1 MLKRV
6 LNAAA
11 WGYAGTTLKL
21 VMQLGVQIVL
31 ARLLGPTEY
40 GLFAIG
46 VMAVSFALF
55 FGDVASSALIP
66 RQNLE
71 TEEIRFAFTW
81 QMIVGISVTVIIALL
96 AGAIAKFV
104 NEPRAEY
111 VIRALSLICLFN
123 AVGGVSLALLRRNI
137 DFKTIQIAQV
147 IGYFVGYVLLAIPYA
162 IFVGASVTAL
172 VIAWLGQVLVTSA
185 IYIFKASHSFRPILR
200 CNNGRELLT
209 FGFHSFVS
217 NLGTWSIMNIDKVVI
232 ARTFP
237 VIQVG
242 LYSTAYNL
250 LSTPLTLIYSTL
262 QQLTFSTGSQL
273 SNNRAGQ
280 VLAALISLVV
290 VFAGLG
296 YVFSLI
302 MAEPIVLLL
311 YGEKWLAAVPFVKAF
326 SVTMFFY
333 AISGVITPLLWAHGA
348 VRKDAIIQAFMAAL
362 IGIGALVLSHWS
374 AIAVAWWVAMVFALR
389 AAVLI
394 TTGLRVFPEI
404 RHTLNGVLL
413 KGAVFLLLS
422 GVLFAIFDG
431 YLSAQEFSIATRFIC
446 GLVIFLVIV
455 VSTFKNRHMLGT
467 DFADTVEMLLDK
479 LLSSNTFMK
488 LSRQKGG
495 FND

>member
-262 QQLTFSTGSQL
+262 QQLTFSTSSQL

-280 VLAALISLVV
+280 VLSALISLVV

-296 YVFSLI
+296 YVFSLV
-302 MAEPIVLLL
+302 MAKPIVLLL
-311 YGEKWLAAVPFVKAF
+311 YGEKWIAAVPFIKAF

-333 AISGVITPLLWAHGA
+333 AIAGVITPLLWAHGA
-348 VRKDAIIQAFMAAL
+348 VRKDAIIQVFMAVL
-362 IGIGALVLSHWS
+362 IGIGALVLWHWS
-374 AIAVAWWVAMVFALR
+374 AIAVAWWVAIVFALR
-389 AAVLI
+389 TAILI
-394 TTGLRVFPEI
+394 TAGLRVFPEI
-404 RHTLNGVLL
+404 RHALNETLL
-413 KGAVFLLLS
+413 KGATFLLLA
-422 GVLFAIFDG
+422 GLLFLSVDR
-431 YLSAQEFSIATRFIC
+431 YLWNTGFSITVRMVVGFCLFFLILLLLLRYRGLLGQEF
-446 GLVIFLVIV
+446 
-455 VSTFKNRHMLGT
+455 KK
-467 DFADTVEMLLDK
+467 TVELVAKNYQL
-479 LLSSNTFMK
+479 N
-488 LSRQKGG
+488 
-495 FND
+495 